1 MNNKHQISCVV
12 LSLLQTAL
20 GVFAA
25 FFSCTLLL
33 GATQTGFNDCV
44 SDALAKSF
52 IVSLGILLSWFIGQK
67 KMKSGEKGAKASFVS
82 KTGRN
87 MMISN
92 VVTTFICWLLWIST
106 RKQYNEMNGVGSQN
120 ILLCVAIMSVVIT
133 VIVIMV
139 NLKLQKVYK
148 ISNLKS

>member
-1 MNNKHQISCVV
+1 MKNKRHISCVV

-25 FFSCTLLL
+25 FFGFTLFL
-33 GATQTGFNDCV
+33 GVSQTDFNDCV

-52 IVSLGILLSWFIGQK
+52 FVWLGILLSWFIGQK
-67 KMKSGEKGAKASFVS
+67 KMKSGKKSAYASFLS

-92 VVTTFICWLLWIST
+92 VVTTFFCWLLWIST
-106 RKQYNEMNGVGSQN
+106 RKQYDEMNGVGAQN
-120 ILLCVAIMSVVIT
+120 ILLCVAILSVIIT
-133 VIVIMV
+133 VIVIIL
-139 NLKLQKVYK
+139 NLKLQKKEY
-148 ISNLKS
+148 